1 MKDVCPDLLQTIYDV
16 PWHRFLGVQVEE
28 MHRGYARLRL
38 PYKPEFAGNVN
49 RGALHGGVLAALAD
63 VCAIATL
70 WTFCTPADRSS
81 TVDLKVDYLR
91 PAPLQDMV
99 AEGEIRML
107 GNHLGNV
114 AVYIRA
120 AEAPE
125 RTVAEARAVCYRI
138 RGGSANAG
146 GASTAPV
153 ENVSV

>member
-1 MKDVCPDLLQTIYDV
+1 MNVPCPGLLETILKV

-28 MHRGYARLRL
+28 TRRGYARLRL
-38 PYKPEFAGNVN
+38 PYRPDFAGNVS

-70 WTFCTPADRSS
+70 WTFCSPADRSS

-91 PAPLQDMV
+91 PAPLRDML

-107 GNHLGNV
+107 GNRLGNV
-114 AVYIRA
+114 AIYIRA
-120 AEAPE
+120 ADAPE

-138 RGGSANAG
+138 RGGAADTAVAYTASAE
-146 GASTAPV
+146 T
-153 ENVSV
+153 VSV